1 MDKELPLYKLRVRE
15 LRDWIDRLIDGEE
28 PEGLSINRGRV
39 APQLSRAADVSEF
52 PGHASIKFQQP
63 VRRAHR
69 LTTADGRT
77 SFHFSHRTV
86 VRLRSG
92 SLYDGVLL
100 RPGAAREHC
109 RYIERESAVAS
120 TALDFVPP
128 VSSLIADRSD
138 TLQAYVETDDD
149 LEPYSFHPAIAHGAG
164 IGGEGLFSADLHI
177 AESRAAGDGLRS
189 LPRVDVA
196 NAGRNAE
203 GLLHGAAGGELERSI
218 ANRDGSLRG
227 PAHCADPVAR
237 ASEGE
242 ISGRAARSVA
252 AGHFAYIERD
262 TAVATQPDGTAAI
275 ITNIAA
281 SANAR
286 LSFWEL
292 VEHEESAPGPDRMTI
307 DIDRDPAFWERVA
320 RDDRCPADLYE
331 ALRSPDPAARRKF
344 IVSSG
349 RDVRAFLSNIS
360 GWEGRRQRKVGEK
373 VQDYRQNGKGLA
385 DFHDGRG
392 GRVQYRIIG
401 ELPSEL
407 SLEGHMR
414 LLRRFAQRFEEL
426 NMPFN
431 LALHAPDHGNSENQW
446 HFHLDYYDRPCW
458 LLTQEDVDA
467 ALGRGYKPVGA
478 AIGEWS
484 FAAKFRKDG
493 KVSRPFRLEK
503 VEERRA
509 PDWIERLR
517 ERLAFVTNEE
527 LKREGQYPRF
537 DPRSYDKM
545 GIKAE
550 PGEHL
555 GTKLNA
561 AEGKGDVNPR
571 SVANEAKQW
580 AAIEGQLSDRR
591 DAATAE
597 VNAAAAARE
606 RRLDA
611 ISLLGTERA
620 LLTSRIAELNA
631 LERSI
636 VDIDH
641 ETAAAQ
647 QLTAR
652 ACSRANKIQEVN
664 QRWLDADEA
673 GMCNLAPRIRRER
686 QSLRAA
692 AARYLDRLEPLRGA
706 AGDIIS
712 VCDRTRATALAQK
725 HALER
730 FIHARLADAE
740 ASAVRLP
747 AWLVELDQRRPLI
760 TETGDSYRLA
770 GADDHVGVAATEGGQ
785 RALKTYYARQER
797 EIDALIATVEKERLG
812 LERRSGRWIFHHR
825 DPAVMARFEVLREHP
840 RMGSAI
846 SGIMSHGSVSG
857 LVEHAGAGRA
867 DPAPELTSELRPT
880 ARDVAAAGAK
890 PASIPKI
897 QWQSLQTPPETLAN
911 QTPPR
916 ALANPAAN
924 AARVAPAP
932 GLDTST
938 IPVALVASLDN
949 DAAGAPPVIDRDEML
964 RRGRIDAMAAAL
976 KGATVDRPAAPGLV
990 SAREPTGIKAI
1001 APTPAP
1007 APETAPPSPAF
1018 GTYPVQRII
1027 AERIALRLSLDG
1039 QIDTR
1044 ALATKGIRIAEADR
1058 RDPRLIGRAKEQQRR
1073 ARGAVEHFVTKY
1085 PGFIVKTGD
1094 LCSLSAKA
1102 KPDVRAFFE
1111 GHNDPWMQ
1119 VMLRRVFDRHQAA
1132 EVARATDAAKPMPNV
1147 MVGQG
1152 TNPTSMTIL
1161 ERDPA
1166 MIAAAQARLRE
1177 IERARANAAVP
1188 RAAVGPHLKNIGSDE
1203 SDRRVEQPSPRQSGP
1218 RRPPPGWD
1226 GGFGR

>member
-1 MDKELPLYKLRVRE
+1 MAKELPLYKLRVRE
-15 LRDWIDRLIDGEE
+15 LRDWIDRLIEGEE
-28 PEGLSINRGRV
+28 PEALFISRGRV
-39 APQLSRAADVSEF
+39 APQLSRAADVGEF
-52 PGHASIKFQQP
+52 AGHASIKFHQP
-63 VRRAHR
+63 VRRAYR

-100 RPGAAREHC
+100 RPGAARDHC

-120 TALDFVPP
+120 IALNFGPP
-128 VSSLIADRSD
+128 ASSLIADRSD
-138 TLQAYVETDDD
+138 TLQTYVETDDD

-177 AESRAAGDGLRS
+177 AESRAAGNGLRS
-189 LPRVDVA
+189 LSRVDVA

-227 PAHCADPVAR
+227 PADCSDSVAR

-275 ITNIAA
+275 ITNIAV

-292 VEHEESAPGPDRMTI
+292 VEQEESAPGPDRMTI

-320 RDDRCPADLYE
+320 RDDRCPADLCE

-373 VQDYRQNGKGLA
+373 VQDYRQSGKGLA

-431 LALHAPDHGNSENQW
+431 LALHAPDHGNSEHQW

-478 AIGEWS
+478 GIGEWS
-484 FAAKFRKDG
+484 FAAKFRKNG

-561 AEGKGDVNPR
+561 TEGKGDVNPR

-580 AAIEGQLSDRR
+580 AAIEHQLSDRR
-591 DAATAE
+591 DAAILEIVATT
-597 VNAAAAARE
+597 AARE

-611 ISLLGTERA
+611 IALLGTERA
-620 LLTSRIAELNA
+620 LLKSRIAELSA
-631 LERSI
+631 LQRSI

-641 ETAAAQ
+641 ETATAQ
-647 QLTAR
+647 QITAR
-652 ACSRANKIQEVN
+652 ACSRASKIQEVN
-664 QRWLDADEA
+664 QRWLEADEA
-673 GMCNLAPRIRRER
+673 GKCDLAPRIRRER
-686 QSLRAA
+686 QSLQAA
-692 AARYLDRLEPLRGA
+692 AERYLDRLEPLRGA
-706 AGDIIS
+706 AVDIIS
-712 VCDRTRATALAQK
+712 VCDEARATALAQK

-730 FIHARLADAE
+730 FIDARLADAE
-740 ASAVRLP
+740 ASAARLP
-747 AWLVELDQRRPLI
+747 AWLVELDQQRPLI
-760 TETGDSYRLA
+760 TETRDGYRLA
-770 GADDHVGVAATEGGQ
+770 GAGDHAGMVATEAGQ
-785 RALKTYYARQER
+785 RALKTHHARQEK
-797 EIDALIATVEKERLG
+797 EIDALVATVEKDRLG
-812 LERRSGRWIFHHR
+812 LERRSGLWIFHHR

-846 SGIMSHGSVSG
+846 GRIMSLRSVSAP
-857 LVEHAGAGRA
+857 VEYADDRHA
-867 DPAPELTSELRPT
+867 DPALKLSSGPPPT
-880 ARDVAAAGAK
+880 APVSVPVGAK
-890 PASIPKI
+890 PALVPKI
-897 QWQSLQTPPETLAN
+897 EMHSPQRPPG
-911 QTPPR
+911 PV
-916 ALANPAAN
+916 AN
-924 AARVAPAP
+924 AAAKAERVAPADVIDP
-932 GLDTST
+932 PATR
-938 IPVALVASLDN
+938 IPAMPVANLGN
-949 DAAGAPPVIDRDEML
+949 GAAEAPPVIDREAML
-964 RRGRIDAMAAAL
+964 RSGRIDAMAAAL
-976 KGATVDRPAAPGLV
+976 KGVTVDRPAAAGPEP
-990 SAREPTGIKAI
+990 AREPTGIKPI
-1001 APTPAP
+1001 APTPGS
-1007 APETAPPSPAF
+1007 ETAPSSPAF

-1027 AERIALRLSLDG
+1027 AERITLRLGLDG

-1044 ALATKGIRIAEADR
+1044 ALSKKGIRIADVDR

-1073 ARGAVEHFVTKY
+1073 AREVVEHFVAKY
-1085 PGFIVKTGD
+1085 PSFIVKTGD
-1094 LCSLSAKA
+1094 LCSLSAKT

-1111 GHNDPWMQ
+1111 GHDDPWMQ

-1147 MVGQG
+1147 TVGQG
-1152 TNPTSMTIL
+1152 TNPTSMTTL

-1166 MIAAAQARLRE
+1166 MIATAQARLRE
-1177 IERARANAAVP
+1177 IKDAQANAAARV
-1188 RAAVGPHLKNIGSDE
+1188 AAVGQHAKNVAPDE
-1203 SDRRVEQPSPRQSGP
+1203 SDGQADPSIPRRPGA